1 VAEAQKSCILKL
13 ARAWTTFGAPSTSIE
28 PRLRYVAKIFGI
40 SLVIVGMP
48 SAIMCIFEGSC
59 DTKRPEVHYVHCDR
73 RLSLRNLRRIDI
85 ISEQLVYGAM
95 HSLGT
100 AMRLHVGN
108 AINQLD
114 NVLVERPNSKS
125 TGLTRVFER
134 FALST
139 YSLRVFSSKGRKEP
153 FRNTRRSICIV

>member
-1 VAEAQKSCILKL
+1 MVKAQKSCILKL
-13 ARAWTTFGAPSTSIE
+13 ARASTTFGAPSNSIE
-28 PRLRYVAKIFGI
+28 SRLRHVATVFGI
-40 SLVIVGMP
+40 SLVIVSMP
-48 SAIMCIFEGSC
+48 SAIMCIFEGSG

-114 NVLVERPNSKS
+114 NVLVERPKSKS

-134 FALST
+134 FVLRT
-139 YSLRVFSSKGRKEP
+139 YSLCVLSKGKQEP
-153 FRNTRRSICIV
+153 FGKTNQ